1 MLLCRQRRLR
11 SPLNLRLSLRLH
23 ARRSRRPSRRSGRE
37 RPSDESCTTPSR
49 SSRAI
54 SAFLL
59 EYDQQPV
66 RVSLRLDSRRVWIIL
81 LKMLNLS
88 FPSDVD
94 GKLAS
99 IAYPDPDGTKIVVS
113 SATESATGSAREQ
126 TVPFTFD
133 KVFQP
138 SASQELVFEEI
149 SGLTQSVLDGYNC
162 CIFAYGESPMH
173 R

>member
-1 MLLCRQRRLR
+1 M
-11 SPLNLRLSLRLH
+11 
-23 ARRSRRPSRRSGRE
+23 
-37 RPSDESCTTPSR
+37 
-49 SSRAI
+49 
-54 SAFLL
+54 
-59 EYDQQPV
+59 
-66 RVSLRLDSRRVWIIL
+66 DSRVACGSSF

-126 TVPFTFD
+126 TVPFAFD

-162 CIFAYGESPMH
+162 CIFAYGESPYASITADAVLDSDEVTETRSAVLTGQTGAGKSHTMEGGTV